1 MRSNLQEIVDKM
13 IENSADFSNLID
25 RPGHLI
31 RRLHQIHVA
40 LFLEECSEYNLTPVQ
55 FGVLTVLA
63 NGRARDQVTIAK
75 MIGVDR
81 NTVADVIRRL
91 VRRQLLDRYDN
102 PGDKRTKFTKITSEG
117 KHLIDRVQPG
127 MIEAQRRLISPLS
140 DEEYIRF
147 MELSQKLIKAND
159 LSGRAPWSPITEV
172 PAKS

>member
-1 MRSNLQEIVDKM
+1 MRSKLQEIVDKM

-102 PGDKRTKFTKITSEG
+102 PGDKRTKFTKIT
-117 KHLIDRVQPG
+117 
-127 MIEAQRRLISPLS
+127 
-140 DEEYIRF
+140 
-147 MELSQKLIKAND
+147 
-159 LSGRAPWSPITEV
+159 
-172 PAKS
+172 

>member
-1 MRSNLQEIVDKM
+1 MRSKLQEIVDKM

-102 PGDKRTKFTKITSEG
+102 PGDKRTKFTKITKFG
-117 KHLIDRVQPG
+117 KIV
-127 MIEAQRRLISPLS
+127 RR
-140 DEEYIRF
+140 
-147 MELSQKLIKAND
+147 
-159 LSGRAPWSPITEV
+159 GWSSSNSRNFQFLLKI
-172 PAKS
+172 